1 MGKDYLGIIVAK
13 MFTPEPPTWMGRG
26 FLPHELW
33 VGTEKGR
40 LFSVD
45 PDRGVLRDPF
55 SVVGSGEAINGVAFT
70 DKLMAV
76 SNRSEVVIQERIIG
90 IGPCVLDGGAHG
102 VIASEGGRILA
113 PMGSDGLLI
122 VRPSDDGPPTSTILR
137 SNGATPYFYQTVQ
150 IGTLEQGRE
159 WFASAC
165 RDDGIVLIPIGPGR
179 ENGEF
184 ELMSKTNP
192 RTGKVEDIVSLCS
205 LHRPGHPYA
214 LALLSIDKTVYFTT
228 DVRTVAFTGIALDR
242 MDGTPY
248 SIHSAQGHLFILTSE
263 KLYVMKDVAERA
275 IRDPKGFSR
284 DPIKSFSLE
293 ADAVDCSI
301 VDDEYLLLVHDRYLT
316 VNRVS
321 ELSQRFH
328 STNST
333 GGPKVGGPAEIFSI
347 DPEFSET
354 ESERQDFQ
362 PSEMM
367 ATLIGAA

>member
-1 MGKDYLGIIVAK
+1 L
-13 MFTPEPPTWMGRG
+13 
-26 FLPHELW
+26 
-33 VGTEKGR
+33 
-40 LFSVD
+40 
-45 PDRGVLRDPF
+45 
-55 SVVGSGEAINGVAFT
+55 
-70 DKLMAV
+70 
-76 SNRSEVVIQERIIG
+76 EVVIQERIPG
-90 IGPCVLDGGAHG
+90 IGPFVMEGGAHG
-102 VIASEGGRILA
+102 VIASEEGRILA

-122 VRPSDDGPPTSTILR
+122 IRPSDNGPPTSTILMPD
-137 SNGATPYFYQTVQ
+137 GATPYFYQTIQ
-150 IGTLEQGRE
+150 IGTSEKGKE

-165 RDDGIVLIPIGPGR
+165 RDDGIVLIPIGPDR

-214 LALLSIDKTVYFTT
+214 LALLSIDKTIYFTT

-275 IRDPKGFSR
+275 IHDPKGFSR

-301 VDDEYLLLVHDRYLT
+301 VANEYLILAHDHHLT

-321 ELSQRFH
+321 ELSQGVH
-328 STNST
+328 SANST
-333 GGPKVGGPAEIFSI
+333 GGPEVAGSAEVFSI
-347 DPEFSET
+347 DPRFSAT
-354 ESERQDFQ
+354 ESERQKF
-362 PSEMM
+362 PTSEMM
-367 ATLIGAA
+367 AIFIGAA